1 MYAGTGSIFFC
12 FFLQLNSYLF
22 KDNINPIKGVYIVLF
37 VFYRVR
43 DPPELISK
51 SDKKGESLGEVA
63 QK

>member
-1 MYAGTGSIFFC
+1 MYVGTGSIFFC

-51 SDKKGESLGEVA
+51 SDKKGREFR
-63 QK
+63 